1 MSKIQTVIALA
12 LVLTACGSNDSVTP
26 DTTSSIETTGGSA
39 STLTTSSTQMVGST
53 GGSSSK
59 ATGGSSANVAGT
71 SSVLGTSETGGNQP
85 LATGG
90 SAPQGT
96 TSTLTVVTGGNSGTG
111 GSAPKAT
118 GGSSTTPSSTG
129 GSSPG
134 TGGSKATGGSNPGT
148 GGSNPGTGGSK
159 ATGGSSSGTDGSTP
173 KATGGSP
180 STGGSSTV
188 TTTGGSNSGTGGS
201 PSTGGSSTTATGGS
215 APQAT
220 GGTPSTGGSSAV
232 TPPVPTQVSVG
243 DGHTCTLMSDGH
255 IKCWGDNTYGQLG
268 NGNTTASPSP
278 ILVAGISNATQI
290 SSGYGYTCALITD
303 GTVECWG
310 NGGLGQLGNG
320 VATIY
325 TTGTN
330 PPNPTP
336 VQMLGVTSALQVS
349 TGRSTTCVLLG
360 DHTVKCVGFGGY
372 GELGNGVQAN
382 VQYHSTTLV
391 QVIGVTNATAVFSGS
406 NYSCALLS
414 DNTVKCW
421 GQPGNGEF
429 MTDYQSKTTTPVQLP
444 NASNVVQLSVG
455 DTNICYLEDTNQAFC
470 IGSASLN
477 PTTGVTFGSDP
488 YILLMSSI
496 SVGSVHACAI
506 YNRPA
511 LTTDSV
517 VFCLGSNDS
526 GQLGDGT
533 TTASTGVVV
542 PGITD
547 ATGISV
553 RSSTS
558 CAIQRSGTMKCWGN
572 LTGNSSSPT
581 SSVPV
586 TPDGL

>member
-26 DTTSSIETTGGSA
+26 DTTSSIETTGGSV
-39 STLTTSSTQMVGST
+39 STLTTSTTQMVGSTSGSSSKAT

-96 TSTLTVVTGGNSGTG
+96 TSTGGSSSVSTLTTGG
-111 GSAPKAT
+111 GSNPST
-118 GGSSTTPSSTG
+118 GGSSTKATG
-129 GSSPG
+129 GASS

-148 GGSNPGTGGSK
+148 GGSDPKTTGGSAPQ
-159 ATGGSSSGTDGSTP
+159 ATGGSP
-173 KATGGSP
+173 PQATGGSP

-188 TTTGGSNSGTGGS
+188 TTTGGSNPGTGGS
-201 PSTGGSSTTATGGS
+201 PSTGGSF
-215 APQAT
+215 
-220 GGTPSTGGSSAV
+220 AV
-232 TPPVPTQVSVG
+232 IPPIPTQVSVG
-243 DGHTCTLMSDGH
+243 DTHTCTLMSDGQT
-255 IKCWGDNTYGQLG
+255 KCWGDNTYGQLG
-268 NGNTTASPSP
+268 NGSTTASPSP
-278 ILVAGISNATQI
+278 ILVTGISNATQI

-336 VQMLGVTSALQVS
+336 VQMLGVTGALQVS

-372 GELGNGVQAN
+372 GELGDGVQTN

-391 QVIGVTNATAVFSGS
+391 QVVGVTNVIAVSSGS
-406 NYSCALLS
+406 DYSCALLS
-414 DNTVKCW
+414 DKTVKCW
-421 GQPGNGEF
+421 GQPGSGEF
-429 MTDYQSKTTTPVQLP
+429 STDYQGKTTTPVQLP
-444 NASNVVQLSVG
+444 NASNVIQLSVG
-455 DTNICYLEDTNQAFC
+455 DTNLCYRENTNQVFC
-470 IGSASLN
+470 VGSANLS
-477 PTTGVTFGSDP
+477 PTVGVTFGSDL
-488 YILLMSSI
+488 LLMSSL

-506 YNRPA
+506 YNRPT
-511 LTTDSV
+511 LTTNSV

-533 TTASTGVVV
+533 TTTSTGVVV

-572 LTGNSSSPT
+572 LTGNSTSPT
-581 SSVPV
+581 SSTPV
-586 TPDGL
+586 TPDGF